1 MVTTSHDQTN
11 CGASKAAAQLN
22 EIIGVRAAT
31 VNHGSR
37 HEQGSDGRVSAP
49 LVTFD
54 IATYAG
60 LSEAWRRLAL
70 VVAEFLLPD
79 GYAESIRDAEI
90 DHLHDQAPADASGA
104 GSRPAAPRGARAR
117 AREGGAMSGAN
128 GHGAPTIRPLPLPG
142 AEAAGRRRPARTPRC
157 RRPSPTVRSQQGAIP
172 GGVAKAPGDPGR
184 RDRAPRARRAGGP
197 GAGQHRRR
205 GGRPGPGRRHGA
217 RSGTAG
223 NRQRRH
229 RQRPPTGA
237 PCT

>member
-90 DHLHDQAPADASGA
+90 DHYMIKHPLTPAERAA
-104 GSRPAAPRGARAR
+104 GQRRREAR
-117 AREGGAMSGAN
+117 ARE
-128 GHGAPTIRPLPLPG
+128 R
-142 AEAAGRRRPARTPRC
+142 AEA
-157 RRPSPTVRSQQGAIP
+157 VL
-172 GGVAKAPGDPGR
+172 
-184 RDRAPRARRAGGP
+184 
-197 GAGQHRRR
+197 
-205 GGRPGPGRRHGA
+205 
-217 RSGTAG
+217 
-223 NRQRRH
+223 
-229 RQRPPTGA
+229 
-237 PCT
+237 